1 MSMLDSFR
9 TLKHSRVEFI
19 NVENDAVEIYLRNQ
33 KIVKKKKNL
42 IPLTCCL
49 DTKACSPKTLNFYS
63 RAPAVVLDLRAQMEA
78 LGP

>member
-1 MSMLDSFR
+1 MQLR
-9 TLKHSRVEFI
+9 FI
-19 NVENDAVEIYLRNQ
+19 SGTKKLS
-33 KIVKKKKNL
+33 KKKSL